1 MVKKYSDKEIK
12 EMYDRNIDMLYKI
25 TYTYFKGEISK
36 VEDAIQDV
44 FLKVIDKNIRFDS
57 LEHEKAW
64 FIVAIR
70 NVAKNM
76 LKRKWNEEVELDFDV
91 SKDSLEDNTIEL
103 VMQLPNEYK
112 IPIYLFYYECYSCK
126 EIAKMM
132 NVPENTVYSYL
143 NRGRKKLKIM
153 IEEEEL

>member
-1 MVKKYSDKEIK
+1 MKKYRDNEIK

-25 TYTYFKGEISK
+25 SYTYFKGDIGRI
-36 VEDAIQDV
+36 EDVIQDL
-44 FLKVIDKNIRFDS
+44 FLKVIDKNIRFES
-57 LEHEKAW
+57 IEHEKAW

-70 NVAKNM
+70 NLCKNL
-76 LKRKWNEEVELDFDV
+76 LKKKWNEEVELDFDV
-91 SKDSLEDNTIEL
+91 ASEDKEDHVISL

-112 IPIYLFYYECYSCK
+112 LPIYLFYYENYSCV

-132 NVPENTVYSYL
+132 KVPENTIYSYL
-143 NRGRKKLKIM
+143 SRGRKKLKIM